1 MKFFVDTADVAAISE
16 LNDLGMVDGV
26 TTNPSLILKSGR
38 DIIEVTR
45 EIAGYLAILASSL
58 EDAGHQPRLVAEFL
72 TRCLFCMFA
81 EDVGLLPGRLFDAVV
96 VTNYLHRPLFGS
108 LLAALAPGGVLIYE
122 TFAVG
127 NGRFG
132 KPSNPAFL
140 LEPGELLARCRELRV
155 VAFEDGLVALP
166 GPAAVQRIC
175 AFRPVPDADAIARHA
190 L

>member
-1 MKFFVDTADVAAISE
+1 MPVPHGHRGDTPSPWVVRFGEAVRRGGTVLDVACGRGRHARWFEAAGRRVTGIDRDTAALAACGASE
-16 LNDLGMVDGV
+16 AIVCDLETEPLGW
-26 TTNPSLILKSGR
+26 P
-38 DIIEVTR
+38 
-45 EIAGYLAILASSL
+45 
-58 EDAGHQPRLVAEFL
+58 
-72 TRCLFCMFA
+72 
-81 EDVGLLPGRLFDAVV
+81 LPGRLFDAVV

-122 TFAVG
+122 TFAAG

-175 AFRPVPDADAIARHA
+175 AFRPVSEADAIARHA